1 MCFPRV
7 VITFDARCGH
17 RFSWMM
23 NDDDD
28 DTPAA
33 TVLALLKRGAVHA
46 APSRAPPRWGMFA
59 QARQAEDVK
68 VGGLRFWPGSVGRPC
83 GERPPFR
90 VLAGRWAP
98 LRGAAPLRWSVG
110 APAGP
115 LPPSVFVGGAPRVAA
130 CVAATVAPPRG
141 LVHRGRHSW
150 PPKIVFNIA

>member
-1 MCFPRV
+1 
-7 VITFDARCGH
+7 
-17 RFSWMM
+17 MM

-46 APSRAPPRWGMFA
+46 APSRAPPRWGMYA

-83 GERPPFR
+83 GERPPS
-90 VLAGRWAP
+90 V
-98 LRGAAPLRWSVG
+98 WSVG